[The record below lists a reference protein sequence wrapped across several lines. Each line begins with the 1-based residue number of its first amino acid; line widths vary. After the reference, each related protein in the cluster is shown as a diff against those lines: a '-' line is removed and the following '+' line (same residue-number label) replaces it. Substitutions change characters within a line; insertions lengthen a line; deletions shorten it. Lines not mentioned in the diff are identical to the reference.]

1 MSIWTNVEGTIEIN
15 QNAKVSIKT
24 LATEIFGEISF
35 GNMSQNKHVS
45 RNTII
50 HIINFA
56 FASDGMD
63 AAAHIR
69 KFVDAIRQYDKGAVV
84 ELEASIRFF

>member
-1 MSIWTNVEGTIEIN
+1 MSIWTNVEGTIEIS

-24 LATEIFGEISF
+24 CATEIFGEVSF
-35 GNMSQNKHVS
+35 RNMIQNKHAS

-50 HIINFA
+50 HNISIA
-56 FASDGMD
+56 FAADGMD
-63 AAAHIR
+63 AANHIQ